1 MKLSVV
7 FQCSHT
13 WCSLA
18 INSKSI
24 SGSARQEPVV
34 LDELSPRLSFVLRVQ
49 EWCSRLQRDLVK
61 LLSPKSQAMV
71 CGSPCV
77 HFGLRFGK
85 NGMLFGGVFV
95 CRVSPVVRLAWL
107 SCQSQ
112 PHTRIAGCQPPCLN
126 A

>member
-77 HFGLRFGK
+77 HFGLRFG
-85 NGMLFGGVFV
+85 NYGMLFGCVFA
-95 CRVSPVVRLAWL
+95 CRVPTVVRDA
-107 SCQSQ
+107 
-112 PHTRIAGCQPPCLN
+112 RISILEFYTEIRAGSI
-126 A
+126 

>member
-18 INSKSI
+18 INSKSII

-49 EWCSRLQRDLVK
+49 EWFSRLQRALVK
-61 LLSPKSQAMV
+61 LLSSKSQGMV
-71 CGSPCV
+71 CSSPCV
-77 HFGLRFGK
+77 YFGLRFEKMGCF
-85 NGMLFGGVFV
+85 LVV
-95 CRVSPVVRLAWL
+95 CLSVGFRLL
-107 SCQSQ
+107 
-112 PHTRIAGCQPPCLN
+112 
-126 A
+126 